1 MNNTFM
7 SLYITELG
15 GSKTMVGFAVFLSS
29 FLEVAVLI
37 LFHRFLK
44 RSLPTLIGCLGL
56 VSVLFCIR
64 WLMMAK
70 RFASA

>member
-1 MNNTFM
+1 MAFILLGIVVSVPNVMNNTFM

-44 RSLPTLIGCLGL
+44 RSFLP
-56 VSVLFCIR
+56 
-64 WLMMAK
+64 
-70 RFASA
+70 